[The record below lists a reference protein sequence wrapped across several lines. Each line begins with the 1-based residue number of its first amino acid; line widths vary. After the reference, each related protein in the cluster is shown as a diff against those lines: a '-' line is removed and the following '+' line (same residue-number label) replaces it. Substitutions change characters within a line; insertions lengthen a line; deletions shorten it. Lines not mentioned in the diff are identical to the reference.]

1 MVHNTEPVNN
11 TCTFSSGS
19 LAPMA
24 DLRTDETSPF
34 LQRPGSP
41 ALSREEDQRQEQ
53 HPAAARKLTLVNG
66 LAIVISLQIGSGIF
80 SVPSQI
86 SQFVSA
92 PGYGLLA
99 WLFGGLLVWTGA
111 ASFIELGLRIPNN
124 GGIQEYLRACYGEFA
139 GFLFTWVWCT
149 IIKPAA
155 NSMIATI
162 FADYLTEA
170 FVPDN
175 QPPEP
180 WLSKVVAAGCI
191 VTMTLVNCLG
201 ATAGAKAANLFL
213 FLKMAALAT
222 IIILGCGVWAFGHGE
237 GVPSSEYGWFVQ
249 RPDQREVGL
258 WEWLGN
264 FGTATFGALW
274 CYAGWEMVGFVA
286 GDMKNPRRDLPI
298 VINGSMMLVITGFM
312 LMNAALYVCLPMSVM
327 QNSSTVAVEFANR
340 VLGSWAGVLFSV
352 IVSIS
357 AMGALNSNVFA
368 TAKLVVVASQRGY
381 FPAVL
386 ANLHCSNEK
395 DEAGYVDEQL
405 SALPRLL
412 GGPIKGFVSWTQNRR
427 WRRNVPIFPLLLNC
441 GLSVVYVV
449 VGSFNG
455 LVTFIGLAAYMIFF
469 SSAVGLIL
477 LRRRDRRAP
486 VAKAAEY
493 RTWLIN
499 PIIFSAISGLLVVRG
514 VITDPLQGA
523 AILLVALFGLAFF
536 SLRFGLRG
544 FTNRQEA
551 G

>member
-1 MVHNTEPVNN
+1 
-11 TCTFSSGS
+11 
-19 LAPMA
+19 MA
-24 DLRTDETSPF
+24 TLIRTDETSPF
-34 LQRPGSP
+34 LQRPTDDSCDDDTNH
-41 ALSREEDQRQEQ
+41 DQRP
-53 HPAAARKLTLVNG
+53 PAHARKLTLVNG

-86 SQFVSA
+86 SQFVTA

-124 GGIQEYLRACYGEFA
+124 GGIQEYLRACYGDFA
-139 GFLFTWVWCT
+139 GFLFTWVWCI

-155 NSMIATI
+155 NSMISTI
-162 FADYLTEA
+162 FADYLTESFA
-170 FVPDN
+170 AGGDAVA
-175 QPPEP
+175 P
-180 WLSKVVAAGCI
+180 WLSKLVSAGCVVA
-191 VTMTLVNCLG
+191 MTLVNCLG

-222 IIILGCGVWAFGHGE
+222 IIVLGCGVWAFGHGE
-237 GVPSSEYGWFVQ
+237 GVPSSEYGWFGQPPEERDVS
-249 RPDQREVGL
+249 L
-258 WEWLGN
+258 WDWLGN

-274 CYAGWEMVGFVA
+274 CYAGWEMVGFVL
-286 GDMKNPRRDLPI
+286 GDMENPLRDLPI
-298 VINGSMMLVITGFM
+298 VINGSMIVVIIGFM

-327 QNSSTVAVEFANR
+327 RTSSTVAVDFANR
-340 VLGSWAGVLFSV
+340 LIGNWAGLLVCV

-395 DEAGYVDEQL
+395 DEAGYIEEQL
-405 SALPRLL
+405 SGMPRLFRR
-412 GGPIKGFVSWTQNRR
+412 PIEVFVSWTQHRR
-427 WRRNVPIFPLLLNC
+427 WRRNVPLFPLLLNC
-441 GLSVVYVV
+441 ALSIVYVIA
-449 VGSFNG
+449 GSFNG

-477 LRRRDRRAP
+477 LRRRDKRAP
-486 VAKAAEY
+486 MAKTAEY
-493 RTWLIN
+493 STWLIN
-499 PIIFSAISGLLVVRG
+499 PVIFSTISGLLVVRG
-514 VITDPLQGA
+514 VISDPLQGA
-523 AILLVALFGLAFF
+523 AILLVALFGLGFF

-544 FTNRQEA
+544 FTHTDAR
-551 G
+551 

>member
-1 MVHNTEPVNN
+1 
-11 TCTFSSGS
+11 
-19 LAPMA
+19 MA

-237 GVPSSEYGWFVQ
+237 GVPSSEYGWFGQ
-249 RPDQREVGL
+249 RPDQRE
-258 WEWLGN
+258 
-264 FGTATFGALW
+264 
-274 CYAGWEMVGFVA
+274 VGFVA

-312 LMNAALYVCLPMSVM
+312 LMNAALYVCLPMTVM

-427 WRRNVPIFPLLLNC
+427 WRRNVP
-441 GLSVVYVV
+441 
-449 VGSFNG
+449 
-455 LVTFIGLAAYMIFF
+455 M
-469 SSAVGLIL
+469 
-477 LRRRDRRAP
+477 
-486 VAKAAEY
+486 
-493 RTWLIN
+493 
-499 PIIFSAISGLLVVRG
+499 
-514 VITDPLQGA
+514 
-523 AILLVALFGLAFF
+523 
-536 SLRFGLRG
+536 
-544 FTNRQEA
+544 
-551 G
+551 

>member
-1 MVHNTEPVNN
+1 
-11 TCTFSSGS
+11 
-19 LAPMA
+19 MA
-24 DLRTDETSPF
+24 DLHRPDETSPF
-34 LQRPGSP
+34 LQRSGSP
-41 ALSREEDQRQEQ
+41 RNADDN
-53 HPAAARKLTLVNG
+53 PAPTSKLTLFNG

-86 SQFVSA
+86 SQFVTA

-139 GFLFTWVWCT
+139 GFLFTWVWCL

-155 NSMIATI
+155 NSMIASI

-170 FVPDN
+170 LVAQRDALA
-175 QPPEP
+175 P
-180 WLSKVVAAGCI
+180 WVAKAVAAGCV

-213 FLKMAALAT
+213 FLKLAALAA

-237 GVPSSEYGWFVQ
+237 GVPSSEYGWFGES
-249 RPDQREVGL
+249 PDELQVSL

-274 CYAGWEMVGFVA
+274 CYAGWEMQVGFVL
-286 GDMKNPRRDLPI
+286 GDMQNPQRDLPI
-298 VINGSMMLVITGFM
+298 VINGSMIVVIIGFM

-327 QNSSTVAVEFANR
+327 RSSSTVAVEFANR
-340 VLGSWAGVLFSV
+340 VLGNWAGLLFCL

-386 ANLHCSNEK
+386 ANLHCSHEK
-395 DEAGYVDEQL
+395 DEAGFVDESL
-405 SALPRLL
+405 SSLPRLVSW
-412 GGPIKGFVSWTQNRR
+412 PVRRFVSVTQHRR
-427 WRRNVPIFPLLLNC
+427 WRRNVPLFPLLLNC
-441 GLSVVYVV
+441 AVSIFYVA

-477 LRRRDRRAP
+477 LRRRDIQP
-486 VAKAAEY
+486 STVKNAEY
-493 RTWLIN
+493 STWLIN
-499 PIIFSAISGLLVVRG
+499 PIIFSLISGLLVVRG
-514 VITDPLQGA
+514 VISDPGQGA
-523 AILLVALFGLAFF
+523 AILLVAVFGVAFF

-544 FTNRQEA
+544 FTHTGTR
-551 G
+551 

>member
-11 TCTFSSGS
+11 TCAFSSGS

-222 IIILGCGVWAFGHGE
+222 IIILGCGVWAFG
-237 GVPSSEYGWFVQ
+237 
-249 RPDQREVGL
+249 
-258 WEWLGN
+258 
-264 FGTATFGALW
+264 
-274 CYAGWEMVGFVA
+274 FVA

-312 LMNAALYVCLPMSVM
+312 LMNAALYVCLPMGVM

-427 WRRNVPIFPLLLNC
+427 WRRNVP
-441 GLSVVYVV
+441 
-449 VGSFNG
+449 
-455 LVTFIGLAAYMIFF
+455 M
-469 SSAVGLIL
+469 
-477 LRRRDRRAP
+477 
-486 VAKAAEY
+486 
-493 RTWLIN
+493 
-499 PIIFSAISGLLVVRG
+499 
-514 VITDPLQGA
+514 
-523 AILLVALFGLAFF
+523 
-536 SLRFGLRG
+536 
-544 FTNRQEA
+544 
-551 G
+551 

>member
-237 GVPSSEYGWFVQ
+237 GVPSSEYGWFGQ
-249 RPDQREVGL
+249 RPDQRE
-258 WEWLGN
+258 
-264 FGTATFGALW
+264 
-274 CYAGWEMVGFVA
+274 
-286 GDMKNPRRDLPI
+286 
-298 VINGSMMLVITGFM
+298 
-312 LMNAALYVCLPMSVM
+312 
-327 QNSSTVAVEFANR
+327 EFANR

>member
-1 MVHNTEPVNN
+1 
-11 TCTFSSGS
+11 
-19 LAPMA
+19 MA

-34 LQRPGSP
+34 LQRPVS
-41 ALSREEDQRQEQ
+41 ADDQHEGDG
-53 HPAAARKLTLVNG
+53 HPAVARKLTLVNG

-86 SQFVSA
+86 SQFVTA

-139 GFLFTWVWCT
+139 GFLFTWVWCI

-155 NSMIATI
+155 NSMIGTI
-162 FADYLTEA
+162 FADYLAEA
-170 FVPDN
+170 FVAGGE
-175 QPPEP
+175 PPAP
-180 WLSKVVAAGCI
+180 WVSKLVSAGCI

-213 FLKMAALAT
+213 FLKLAALST

-237 GVPSSEYGWFVQ
+237 GVPSSEHGWFGQ
-249 RPDQREVGL
+249 SPDEREIGL
-258 WEWLGN
+258 WDWLGE

-274 CYAGWEMVGFVA
+274 CYAGWEMVGFVL

-298 VINGSMMLVITGFM
+298 VINGSMIVVIIGFM

-327 QNSSTVAVEFANR
+327 RTSSTVAVEFANR
-340 VLGSWAGVLFSV
+340 ILGNWAGLLFCL
-352 IVSIS
+352 IVSVS

-386 ANLHCSNEK
+386 ANLHCSHEK
-395 DEAGYVDEQL
+395 DEAGYVHERL
-405 SALPRLL
+405 SAWPRLAS
-412 GGPIKGFVSWTQNRR
+412 GPIRGLLSWTQRRR
-427 WRRNVPIFPLLLNC
+427 WQGNVPIFPLLLNC
-441 GLSVVYVV
+441 ALSIVYVV
-449 VGSFNG
+449 VGSFNA

-469 SSAVGLIL
+469 SSAFGLIL

-486 VAKAAEY
+486 TAKAAEY
-493 RTWLIN
+493 KTWLIN

-514 VITDPLQGA
+514 VISDPLQGA
-523 AILLVALFGLAFF
+523 AILLVAVFGVVFF

-544 FTNRQEA
+544 FTHTETR
-551 G
+551 